1 MTLHVHRWPHNPTP
15 FTNTRN
21 MKSRLR
27 KQHRQYPPHSL
38 PVAVWA
44 GTSHPLP
51 NHGRSAR
58 HRLLVEKRYQGRI
71 VVIRRVRRMRVLT
84 HPPRA
89 VHRTVRSRRTPRG
102 PSPFPNR
109 EATRE
114 RRMKMLSKIWVR
126 HSMPSL
132 GCVVLLMLS
141 IFEWI
146 RRNPEW
152 MDVHNAT
159 HWWED
164 NLRLVE
170 IISIKSWEIGIH
182 PSPSLLHWIRTHLPL
197 HSYV

>member
-1 MTLHVHRWPHNPTP
+1 MRNLPVVYWFIDSFADEDACANRILFLDQIYYPAGTMMILHVHWWPHNPTP

-21 MKSRLR
+21 MNSRLQ
-27 KQHRQYPPHSL
+27 KQHRQYPPHPL

-51 NHGRSAR
+51 NHGRGAR
-58 HRLLVEKRYQGRI
+58 HRLLVKKRYQGRI

-89 VHRTVRSRRTPRG
+89 VHRPVRSRRTPQG

-114 RRMKMLSKIWVR
+114 RMTKTLSKIWVR

-146 RRNPEW
+146 RRNPE
-152 MDVHNAT
+152 VN
-159 HWWED
+159 
-164 NLRLVE
+164 
-170 IISIKSWEIGIH
+170 GC
-182 PSPSLLHWIRTHLPL
+182 P
-197 HSYV
+197 